1 MNPWTILG
9 IEQTSKL
16 EIIKNAYAEKSK
28 IYHPEDAPEEFQK
41 IHQAYREAIKLAKTT
56 KAQQK
61 KPEQKRIKPPI
72 PQFKRSFYIHKPYDN
87 PARAKF
93 YKSEFDEYSEGQLEK
108 FKRENWRFPKSFEYK
123 PQADTIISIGKIPI
137 KGAKKNKGELN
148 FTSLE
153 NNDLTISSDEFIL

>member
-28 IYHPEDAPEEFQK
+28 LHHPEDEPEEFQK

-56 KAQQK
+56 PPQPKT
-61 KPEQKRIKPPI
+61 PEQKRIKPPVL
-72 PQFKRSFYIHKPYDN
+72 QFKRSFYIHKPYDN

-93 YKSEFDEYSEGQLEK
+93 YKSEFDEYSKGQLEK
-108 FKRENWRFPKSFEYK
+108 FKRENWCFPKSFEYK
-123 PQADTIISIGKIPI
+123 PQTDTITSIGKIPI
-137 KGAKKNKGELN
+137 KGAKKNTSELN
-148 FTSLE
+148 FTQLE
-153 NNDLTISSDEFIL
+153 NTDLTILSDEFVL